1 MTPSSAGC
9 KGVVDSGGR
18 DESIVIFLAKDIGYV
33 ENSPLS

>member
-1 MTPSSAGC
+1 
-9 KGVVDSGGR
+9 VDSGGR